1 MINWHPYPFF
11 RVIVPFAAGILLAI
25 AIGLPPGTTPGIWI
39 LVTFAAML
47 PVVFTI
53 YTPSY
58 RHRYLP
64 GLFYY
69 LFFLVAGFTLVL
81 VRTPALEP
89 LNISNYKGSA
99 DQYILRIAEP
109 VRATARSYR
118 TTAALM
124 YAVDSGVLQPV
135 SGKVLVY
142 FAADSA
148 AAGLN
153 YGDVLIVSGLLTKV
167 PPPGNPH
174 QFDYRRFLA
183 NSGIYHQ
190 MFLKSSGWR
199 KTERTS
205 ANPLFTLA
213 YAARHRLLD
222 ILRSK
227 GFGGDEYAVIS
238 AILLGYDAEMDRELR
253 QRYAGAGALHILCVS
268 GLHVGI
274 IFFIFNFL
282 FSPLDRS
289 KRTRW
294 LKVLLLLLAIWS
306 YAFITGLSPSVLRA
320 AVMFSL
326 FSWRESRR
334 ARSNPYNIL
343 AASAFILLVYN
354 PYIIMLIGF
363 QLSYAAVLAIVA
375 LFDPIYRLLAF
386 RNFLADQ
393 VWKLM
398 VVSLTAQ
405 IGTFPLAI
413 YYFHQFPVYFFIT
426 NLVVIPLAWLIINTG
441 VLLLL
446 VSWISVSLSA
456 IFGMLLSVMLMVMNG
471 AVEFIQSLPGA
482 VLHGLVLHLPQV
494 VLIYLLIIVTT
505 RFAIDKN
512 FRMLMSGLGLVAVLL
527 ASFVVGNA
535 AKLHQQKVIIYQI
548 NGHSALEVV
557 QGRRAILI
565 ADSALLADDQAMEF
579 SLAMNHTYSGIRHLD
594 IFTHDTLPR
603 ADLGEAIHFYKPN
616 FLSVGVLRFAF
627 IDPSYIPLHSSVPLR
642 VDYVVV
648 QQNPKIDLPDLATQY
663 DFEAIIFDASNS
675 WYRLR
680 DWTAWCDSTE
690 TPYHN
695 IREDGYFER
704 PLASQSKLAEVL
716 SLW

>member
-1 MINWHPYPFF
+1 VINWNPYPFF
-11 RVIVPFAAGILLAI
+11 RVLLPFAAGILLAI
-25 AIGLPPGTTPGIWI
+25 TFGLPAGTTLIFWI
-39 LVTFAAML
+39 VITLAA
-47 PVVFTI
+47 TI
-53 YTPSY
+53 PAIIVHFISSY
-58 RHRYLP
+58 RHRHLT
-64 GLFYY
+64 GLTFY
-69 LFFLVAGFTLVL
+69 LFFLVAGFTLAL
-81 VRTPALEP
+81 VRTPRLEP
-89 LNISNYKGSA
+89 LNICNYTGSA
-99 DQYILRIAEP
+99 DHYVVRITEP
-109 VRATARSYR
+109 IRATTNSYR

-124 YAVDSGVLQPV
+124 VAIDSGRLEQVT
-135 SGKVLVY
+135 GKALIY

-148 AAGLN
+148 VAGLQ
-153 YGDVLIVSGLLTKV
+153 YGDVLLVSGFLTAV

-174 QFDYRRFLA
+174 QFDYRRFLSF
-183 NSGIYHQ
+183 SGIYHQ
-190 MFLKSSGWR
+190 MFLKNSDWT
-199 KTERTS
+199 KTEHTA
-205 ANPLFTLA
+205 ANPLFTGA
-213 YAARHRLLD
+213 YAARHKLLD

-238 AILLGYDAEMDRELR
+238 AILLGYDDEMDRELR

-282 FSPLDRS
+282 FSPLNRS

-294 LKVLLLLLAIWS
+294 LKVVLLLLAIWS

-334 ARSNPYNIL
+334 AKSNPYNIL

-354 PYIIMLIGF
+354 PYLIMLIGF
-363 QLSYAAVLAIVA
+363 QLSYSAVLAIVA

-398 VVSLTAQ
+398 VVSLAAQ

-446 VSWISVSLSA
+446 LSWVSVSLSA

-471 AVEFIQSLPGA
+471 AVEYIQGLPGA

-512 FRMLMSGLGLVAVLL
+512 FKMLMVSLSLVAMLL
-527 ASFVVGNA
+527 VSFVMGHA
-535 AKLHQQKVIIYQI
+535 EKLSQQKFIVYQV
-548 NGHSALEVV
+548 NGHSAMEVIW
-557 QGRRAILI
+557 GRQALLI
-565 ADSALLADDQAMEF
+565 ADSALLADAKATEF
-579 SLAMNHTYSGIRHLD
+579 SLAMNHIYCGIRRLD
-594 IFTHDTLPR
+594 ILTPDSLPKT
-603 ADLGEAIHFYKPN
+603 DLGEAIHFYNPN
-616 FLSVGVLRFAF
+616 FLSVGDLRFVF
-627 IDPSYIPLHSSVPLR
+627 INSSYQPLHSSVPLR
-642 VDYVVV
+642 VDYLVV
-648 QQNPKIDLPDLATQY
+648 QQNPKIDLPELITQY
-663 DFEAIIFDASNS
+663 DFKAIIFDASNS
-675 WYRLR
+675 FYRLR
-680 DWTAWCDSTE
+680 NWTAWCDSTG

-704 PLASQSKLAEVL
+704 PLTSQSMLTEL
-716 SLW
+716 LGFW